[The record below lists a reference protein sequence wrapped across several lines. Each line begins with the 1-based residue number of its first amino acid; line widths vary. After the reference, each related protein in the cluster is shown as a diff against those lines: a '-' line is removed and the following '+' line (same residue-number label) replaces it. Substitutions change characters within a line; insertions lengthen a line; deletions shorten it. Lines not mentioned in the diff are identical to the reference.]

1 MFLLSLD
8 ISNSGGGRGAKI
20 TGVTDDTFELV
31 IIVIV
36 NRLKAG
42 LL

>member
-8 ISNSGGGRGAKI
+8 ISNSGGAKI